1 MGLVCLRKFFRSW
14 QRAGFNRI
22 KGFMVAKIVGLKL
35 AVRPLGVM
43 LLIAGLFV
51 SVVLRADT
59 VSINFR
65 EADIRS
71 VIEAVAEI
79 TGKSFVLDPRV
90 RGEITII
97 SPEPIESELLYE
109 AVLSALQ
116 VQGFQAVDDGAVIR
130 VVPFAQSFQI
140 PSGVMGSELQTKVI
154 RVNHVRAN
162 ELLPV
167 LKPMM
172 SRGSLLQ
179 AYDAGNNLVVTDT
192 ISQIAQLE
200 RVLIEIDVPE
210 QSAVDVINLRHI
222 SAAEALHIASQM
234 QNLQQQNLSI
244 VEDSFNNRII
254 VGGPRTGRAAFREML
269 KSLDVPT
276 DSNGG
281 VEVLY
286 LNYSKAEEIKPILDG
301 MLESE
306 TFLAIAGEG
315 GGVEGGSRSSYRIE
329 AEVDNNA
336 LVIAASA
343 SVIDQIR
350 DVVRKLD
357 RPRSQVL
364 IEAVIA
370 EVSQEQANRLNVQ
383 LAGASRYTGG
393 ILTNF
398 DNLIPTL
405 IGVAAD
411 GDVSDSELSNINLNT
426 GVYLSAGDFDQ
437 DNGEAFGV
445 IVDALRTDSR
455 TTILSSPSVVTL
467 DNSEAE
473 LTVGQEVP
481 FITGSYTNS
490 NNSSSN
496 PFQTIERE
504 EVGVKVKVI
513 PQINEGDAVR
523 LEIELESSSIAGT
536 ATSLG
541 TADTVTNKRTIT
553 TNVMVGDSQLLILGG
568 LMDDNFGSTDRKV
581 PVLGDLPIL
590 GGLFRNRNNNDDQ
603 RVLMMFIR
611 PTILRSPAQST
622 ATTNSRFDYLRNYD
636 VGNGQTLGET
646 PNTVLQQFE
655 AGNQEESQGT
665 PVPEDN

>member
-1 MGLVCLRKFFRSW
+1 
-14 QRAGFNRI
+14 
-22 KGFMVAKIVGLKL
+22 MVAKIVGLKSV
-35 AVRPLGVM
+35 VRPLGA
-43 LLIAGLFV
+43 LLLVTGLFV
-51 SVVLRADT
+51 STVLKADT

-179 AYDAGNNLVVTDT
+179 AYDAGNNLVATDT
-192 ISQIAQLE
+192 VSQIAQLE
-200 RVLIEIDVPE
+200 RVLSEIDVPE

-286 LNYSKAEEIKPILDG
+286 LNYSKAEDIKPILDG

-315 GGVEGGSRSSYRIE
+315 GGGEGGSRSSYRIE

-343 SVIDQIR
+343 SVIEQIR

-411 GDVSDSELSNINLNT
+411 GNVSDSELSNINLNT
-426 GVYLSAGDFDQ
+426 GAYLSAGDFDQ
-437 DNGEAFGV
+437 NNGEAFGV

-504 EVGVKVKVI
+504 EVGVKLKVI

-523 LEIELESSSIAGT
+523 LEIEQESSSIAGT

-553 TNVMVGDSQLLILGG
+553 TNVMVGDGQLLILGG
-568 LMDDNFGSTDRKV
+568 LMDDNFGRTDRKV
-581 PVLGDLPIL
+581 PILGDLPIL
-590 GGLFRNRNNNDDQ
+590 GALFRSRNNNDDQ

-622 ATTNSRFDYLRNYD
+622 ATTNRRFDYLRNYD
-636 VGNGQTLGET
+636 MGNGQTLGET

>member
-22 KGFMVAKIVGLKL
+22 KGIMVAKIVGLKL

>member
-1 MGLVCLRKFFRSW
+1 
-14 QRAGFNRI
+14 
-22 KGFMVAKIVGLKL
+22 MVAKIVGLKSV
-35 AVRPLGVM
+35 VRPLGVM
-43 LLIAGLFV
+43 FLVTGLFV
-51 SVVLRADT
+51 SAVLKAET

-179 AYDAGNNLVVTDT
+179 AYDAGNNLVATDT
-192 ISQIAQLE
+192 VSQIAQLE
-200 RVLIEIDVPE
+200 RVLAEIDVPE
-210 QSAVDVINLRHI
+210 QSAIDVINLRHI

-254 VGGPRTGRAAFREML
+254 IGGPRTGRAAFREML

-315 GGVEGGSRSSYRIE
+315 GGGAEGGSRSGYRIE

-411 GDVSDSELSNINLNT
+411 GDVTDSELSNINLNT

-504 EVGVKVKVI
+504 EVGVKLKVI

-523 LEIELESSSIAGT
+523 LEIEQESSSIAGT

-553 TNVMVGDSQLLILGG
+553 TNVMVGDGQLLILGG
-568 LMDDNFGSTDRKV
+568 LMDDNFGITNRKV
-581 PVLGDLPIL
+581 PLLGDLPIL

-622 ATTNSRFDYLRNYD
+622 ATTNRRFDYLRNYD
-636 VGNGQTLGET
+636 MGNGQTLGET
-646 PNTVLQQFE
+646 SNTVLGQFE

-665 PVPEDN
+665 VVPEDN

>member
-51 SVVLRADT
+51 SVVLKADT

-315 GGVEGGSRSSYRIE
+315 GGAEGGSRSSYRIE

-504 EVGVKVKVI
+504 EVGVKLKVI

-523 LEIELESSSIAGT
+523 LEIEQESSSIAGT

-553 TNVMVGDSQLLILGG
+553 TNVMVGDGQLLILGG
-568 LMDDNFGSTDRKV
+568 LMDDNFGSTDSKV

-636 VGNGQTLGET
+636 MGNGQTLGET

-665 PVPEDN
+665 PVLEDN

>member
-1 MGLVCLRKFFRSW
+1 
-14 QRAGFNRI
+14 
-22 KGFMVAKIVGLKL
+22 MVLKITG
-35 AVRPLGVM
+35 
-43 LLIAGLFV
+43 FV
-51 SVVLRADT
+51 SLIRPRVAILIISGLLLSTALKADT

-140 PSGVMGSELQTKVI
+140 PSGVMGSELQTKVL
-154 RVNHVRAN
+154 RVNHVQAN

-179 AYDAGNNLVVTDT
+179 AYDAGNNLVATDT
-192 ISQIAQLE
+192 VSQIAQLE
-200 RVLIEIDVPE
+200 RVLSEIDVPE
-210 QSAVDVINLRHI
+210 QSAIDVINLRYI

-286 LNYSKAEEIKPILDG
+286 LNYSKAEDIKPILDG

-315 GGVEGGSRSSYRIE
+315 ATTEGGSRSSYRIE
-329 AEVDNNA
+329 AEADNNA

-343 SVIDQIR
+343 SVIEQIR
-350 DVVRKLD
+350 EVVRKLD

-370 EVSQEQANRLNVQ
+370 EVSQEQANRLSVQ
-383 LAGASRYTGG
+383 LAGASRYTGS

-411 GDVSDSELSNINLNT
+411 GELSNNELSNINLNS
-426 GVYLSAGDFDQ
+426 GVYVSAGDIDQ
-437 DNGEAFGV
+437 DAGEAFGV
-445 IVDALRTDSR
+445 IIDALRTDSR

-481 FITGSYTNS
+481 FITGSFTSS
-490 NNSSSN
+490 NNSSNN

-504 EVGVKVKVI
+504 EVGVKLRVI
-513 PQINEGDAVR
+513 PQINEGNAVR
-523 LEIELESSSIAGT
+523 LEIEQESSSIAGT

-541 TADTVTNKRTIT
+541 TADTVTNKRTIS
-553 TNVMVGDSQLLILGG
+553 TNVMVGDGQLLILGG
-568 LMDDNFGSTDRKV
+568 LMDDNFGNTDRKV
-581 PVLGDLPIL
+581 PFLGDLPVL
-590 GGLFRNRNNNDDQ
+590 GGLFRSRTNNDDQ

-611 PTILRSPAQST
+611 PTILRSPAESSS
-622 ATTNSRFDYLRNYD
+622 TTNQRFDYLRSYD
-636 VGNGQTLGET
+636 IGNGQTLGET
-646 PNTVLQQFE
+646 PNTVLQQFDNN
-655 AGNQEESQGT
+655 NQEEQQGT
-665 PVPEDN
+665 PSSGED

>member
-1 MGLVCLRKFFRSW
+1 MVLK
-14 QRAGFNRI
+14 I
-22 KGFMVAKIVGLKL
+22 KGSASLI
-35 AVRPLGVM
+35 RPLGAM
-43 LLIAGLFV
+43 FLIIGLLLPT
-51 SVVLRADT
+51 VLKADN
-59 VSINFR
+59 VRINFR

-154 RVNHVRAN
+154 RVNHVQAN

-179 AYDAGNNLVVTDT
+179 AYDAGNNLVATDT
-192 ISQIAQLE
+192 VSQIAQLE
-200 RVLIEIDVPE
+200 RVLSEIDVPE
-210 QSAVDVINLRHI
+210 QSALDVISLRYI

-286 LNYSKAEEIKPILDG
+286 LNYSKAEDIKPILDG

-315 GGVEGGSRSSYRIE
+315 STTEGGSRSSYRIE
-329 AEVDNNA
+329 AEADNNA

-343 SVIDQIR
+343 SVIEQIR
-350 DVVRKLD
+350 EVVRKLD

-370 EVSQEQANRLNVQ
+370 EVSQEQANRLSVQ
-383 LAGASRYTGG
+383 LAGASRYTGS

-411 GDVSDSELSNINLNT
+411 GNLSESELSNINLNS
-426 GVYLSAGDFDQ
+426 GVYVSAGDIDQ
-437 DNGEAFGV
+437 DAGEAFGV
-445 IVDALRTDSR
+445 IIDALRTDSR

-481 FITGSYTNS
+481 FITGSFTSS
-490 NNSSSN
+490 NNSSNN

-504 EVGVKVKVI
+504 EVGVKLRVI
-513 PQINEGDAVR
+513 PQINEGNAVR
-523 LEIELESSSIAGT
+523 LEIEQESSSIAGT

-541 TADTVTNKRTIT
+541 TADTVTNKRTIR
-553 TNVMVGDSQLLILGG
+553 TNVMVGDGQLLILGG
-568 LMDDNFGSTDRKV
+568 LMDDNFGNTDRKV
-581 PVLGDLPIL
+581 PLLGDLPIL
-590 GGLFRNRNNNDDQ
+590 GGLFRSRTNNDDQ

-611 PTILRSPAQST
+611 PTILRSPAESSS
-622 ATTNSRFDYLRNYD
+622 TTNQRFDYLRNYNI
-636 VGNGQTLGET
+636 GNGQTLGET
-646 PNTVLQQFE
+646 PNTVLQQFDSNSQGE
-655 AGNQEESQGT
+655 QQGT
-665 PVPEDN
+665 PSPEED

>member
-1 MGLVCLRKFFRSW
+1 
-14 QRAGFNRI
+14 
-22 KGFMVAKIVGLKL
+22 
-35 AVRPLGVM
+35 
-43 LLIAGLFV
+43 
-51 SVVLRADT
+51 
-59 VSINFR
+59 
-65 EADIRS
+65 
-71 VIEAVAEI
+71 VIE
-79 TGKSFVLDPRV
+79 
-90 RGEITII
+90 
-97 SPEPIESELLYE
+97 
-109 AVLSALQ
+109 
-116 VQGFQAVDDGAVIR
+116 
-130 VVPFAQSFQI
+130 
-140 PSGVMGSELQTKVI
+140 
-154 RVNHVRAN
+154 
-162 ELLPV
+162 
-167 LKPMM
+167 
-172 SRGSLLQ
+172 
-179 AYDAGNNLVVTDT
+179 
-192 ISQIAQLE
+192 
-200 RVLIEIDVPE
+200 
-210 QSAVDVINLRHI
+210 
-222 SAAEALHIASQM
+222 
-234 QNLQQQNLSI
+234 
-244 VEDSFNNRII
+244 
-254 VGGPRTGRAAFREML
+254 
-269 KSLDVPT
+269 
-276 DSNGG
+276 
-281 VEVLY
+281 
-286 LNYSKAEEIKPILDG
+286 
-301 MLESE
+301 
-306 TFLAIAGEG
+306 
-315 GGVEGGSRSSYRIE
+315 
-329 AEVDNNA
+329 
-336 LVIAASA
+336 
-343 SVIDQIR
+343 QIR

-411 GDVSDSELSNINLNT
+411 GNVSDSELSNINLNT
-426 GVYLSAGDFDQ
+426 GAYLSAGDFDQ
-437 DNGEAFGV
+437 NNGEAFGV

-504 EVGVKVKVI
+504 EVGVKLKVI

-523 LEIELESSSIAGT
+523 LEIEQESSSIAGT

-553 TNVMVGDSQLLILGG
+553 TNVMVGDGQLLILGG
-568 LMDDNFGSTDRKV
+568 LMDDNFGRTDRKV
-581 PVLGDLPIL
+581 PILGDLPIL
-590 GGLFRNRNNNDDQ
+590 GALFRSRNNNDDQ

-622 ATTNSRFDYLRNYD
+622 ATTNRRFDYLRNYD
-636 VGNGQTLGET
+636 MGNGQTLGET

>member
-1 MGLVCLRKFFRSW
+1 M
-14 QRAGFNRI
+14 
-22 KGFMVAKIVGLKL
+22 
-35 AVRPLGVM
+35 
-43 LLIAGLFV
+43 
-51 SVVLRADT
+51 
-59 VSINFR
+59 SINFR

-140 PSGVMGSELQTKVI
+140 PSGVMGSELQTKVL
-154 RVNHVRAN
+154 RVNHVQAN

-179 AYDAGNNLVVTDT
+179 AYDAGNNLVATDT
-192 ISQIAQLE
+192 VSQIAQLE
-200 RVLIEIDVPE
+200 RVLSEIDVPE
-210 QSAVDVINLRHI
+210 QSAIDVINLRHI

-286 LNYSKAEEIKPILDG
+286 LNYSKAEDIKPILDG

-315 GGVEGGSRSSYRIE
+315 TTTEGGSRSSYRIE
-329 AEVDNNA
+329 AEADNNA

-343 SVIDQIR
+343 SVIEQIR
-350 DVVRKLD
+350 EVVRKLD

-370 EVSQEQANRLNVQ
+370 EVSQEQANRLSVQ
-383 LAGASRYTGG
+383 LAGASRYTGS

-405 IGVAAD
+405 VGVAAD
-411 GDVSDSELSNINLNT
+411 GELSDNELSNINLNT
-426 GVYLSAGDFDQ
+426 GVYVSAGDIDQ
-437 DNGEAFGV
+437 DSGEAFGV
-445 IVDALRTDSR
+445 IIDALRTDSR

-481 FITGSYTNS
+481 FITGSFTSS
-490 NNSSSN
+490 NNSSNN

-504 EVGVKVKVI
+504 EVGVKLRVI
-513 PQINEGDAVR
+513 PQINEGNAVR
-523 LEIELESSSIAGT
+523 LEIEQESSSIAGT

-541 TADTVTNKRTIT
+541 TADTVTNKRTIS
-553 TNVMVGDSQLLILGG
+553 TNVMVGDGQLLILGG
-568 LMDDNFGSTDRKV
+568 LMDDNFGNTDRKV
-581 PVLGDLPIL
+581 PFLGDLPVL
-590 GGLFRNRNNNDDQ
+590 GGLFRSRTNNDDQ

-611 PTILRSPAQST
+611 PTILRSPAESSS
-622 ATTNSRFDYLRNYD
+622 TTNQRFDYLRSYD
-636 VGNGQTLGET
+636 IGNGQTLGET
-646 PNTVLQQFE
+646 PNTVLQQFDNN
-655 AGNQEESQGT
+655 NQEEQQGT
-665 PVPEDN
+665 PSSGED

>member
-1 MGLVCLRKFFRSW
+1 MAL
-14 QRAGFNRI
+14 
-22 KGFMVAKIVGLKL
+22 KITG
-35 AVRPLGVM
+35 
-43 LLIAGLFV
+43 FV
-51 SVVLRADT
+51 SLIRLRAAMLIISGLLLSSVLKADT

-97 SPEPIESELLYE
+97 SPEPIESDLLYE

-154 RVNHVRAN
+154 HVNHVRAN

-179 AYDAGNNLVVTDT
+179 AYDAGNNLVATDT
-192 ISQIAQLE
+192 ASQIAQLE
-200 RVLIEIDVPE
+200 RVLSEIDVPE
-210 QSAVDVINLRHI
+210 QSAVDVINLSYI

-286 LNYSKAEEIKPILDG
+286 LNYSKAEDIKPILDG

-315 GGVEGGSRSSYRIE
+315 ASTESGSRSTYRIE
-329 AEVDNNA
+329 AEADNNA

-343 SVIDQIR
+343 SVIEQIR
-350 DVVRKLD
+350 EVVRKLD

-370 EVSQEQANRLNVQ
+370 EVSQEQANRLSVQ
-383 LAGASRYTGG
+383 LAGASRYTGS

-405 IGVAAD
+405 VGVAAD
-411 GDVSDSELSNINLNT
+411 GELSDNELSNINLNT
-426 GVYLSAGDFDQ
+426 GVYVSAGDIDQ
-437 DNGEAFGV
+437 EAGEAFGV
-445 IVDALRTDSR
+445 IIDALRTDSR

-481 FITGSYTNS
+481 FITGSFTSS
-490 NNSSSN
+490 NNSSNN

-504 EVGVKVKVI
+504 EVGVKLRVI
-513 PQINEGDAVR
+513 PQINEGNAVR
-523 LEIELESSSIAGT
+523 LEIEQESSSIAGT
-536 ATSLG
+536 ATTLG
-541 TADTVTNKRTIT
+541 TADTVTNKRTIR
-553 TNVMVGDSQLLILGG
+553 TNVMVGDGQLLILGG
-568 LMDDNFGSTDRKV
+568 LMDDNFGNTDRKV
-581 PVLGDLPIL
+581 PLLGDLPVL
-590 GGLFRNRNNNDDQ
+590 GGLFRSRTNNDDQ

-622 ATTNSRFDYLRNYD
+622 SMTNQRFDYLRNYNI
-636 VGNGQTLGET
+636 GNGQTLGET
-646 PNTVLQQFE
+646 PNTVLEQFNN
-655 AGNQEESQGT
+655 GSQEEQQGT
-665 PVPEDN
+665 SSSGED

>member
-1 MGLVCLRKFFRSW
+1 MVST
-14 QRAGFNRI
+14 QTGFVSAARR
-22 KGFMVAKIVGLKL
+22 L
-35 AVRPLGVM
+35 AVLLAFAG
-43 LLIAGLFV
+43 LLIPT
-51 SVVLRADT
+51 VLKADT

-97 SPEPIESELLYE
+97 SPEPIESDLLYE

-140 PSGVMGSELQTKVI
+140 PSGIMGSELQTKVLH
-154 RVNHVRAN
+154 VDHVRAN

-179 AYDAGNNLVVTDT
+179 AYDAGNNLVATDT
-192 ISQIAQLE
+192 VSQIAQLE
-200 RVLIEIDVPE
+200 RVLAEIDVPE
-210 QSAVDVINLRHI
+210 QSAVDVINLRYI

-244 VEDSFNNRII
+244 VEDSYNNRII

-286 LNYSKAEEIKPILDG
+286 LNYSKAEDIKPILDG

-315 GGVEGGSRSSYRIE
+315 GGDEGGSRSSYRIE
-329 AEVDNNA
+329 AEAGNNA

-343 SVIDQIR
+343 SVIEQIR
-350 DVVRKLD
+350 EVVRKLD

-383 LAGASRYTGG
+383 LAGASRYTGS

-398 DNLIPTL
+398 DNLVPTL
-405 IGVAAD
+405 VGVAAD
-411 GDVSDSELSNINLNT
+411 GEVSDNELSNINLNT
-426 GVYLSAGDFDQ
+426 GVYVAAGDIDQ
-437 DNGEAFGV
+437 DEGEAFGV
-445 IVDALRTDSR
+445 IIDALRTDSR
-455 TTILSSPSVVTL
+455 TTILSSPSAVTL

-481 FITGSYTNS
+481 FITGSYTNT

-504 EVGVKVKVI
+504 EVGVKLRVI

-523 LEIELESSSIAGT
+523 LEMELESSSIAGT

-553 TNVMVGDSQLLILGG
+553 TNVMVGDGQLLILGG
-568 LMDDNFGSTDRKV
+568 LMDDNFGNTDRKV
-581 PVLGDLPIL
+581 PVLGDIPVL
-590 GGLFRNRNNNDDQ
+590 GGLFRNRSNTDDQ

-611 PTILRSPAQST
+611 PTILRSPAQSGA
-622 ATTNSRFDYLRNYD
+622 ATNQRFDYLRNYQM
-636 VGNGQTLGET
+636 GNGQSLGET
-646 PNTVLQQFE
+646 PNTILQQFE
-655 AGNQEESQGT
+655 NSNQGESQET
-665 PVPEDN
+665 AAPEED

>member
-1 MGLVCLRKFFRSW
+1 MLIISGLLLSTV
-14 QRAGFNRI
+14 
-22 KGFMVAKIVGLKL
+22 LK
-35 AVRPLGVM
+35 
-43 LLIAGLFV
+43 
-51 SVVLRADT
+51 ADT

-140 PSGVMGSELQTKVI
+140 PSGVMGSELQTKVL
-154 RVNHVRAN
+154 RVNHVQAN

-179 AYDAGNNLVVTDT
+179 AYDAGNNLVATDT
-192 ISQIAQLE
+192 VSQIAQLE
-200 RVLIEIDVPE
+200 RVLSEIDVPE
-210 QSAVDVINLRHI
+210 QSAIDVINLRHI

-286 LNYSKAEEIKPILDG
+286 LNYSKAEDIKPILDG

-315 GGVEGGSRSSYRIE
+315 TTTEGGSRSSYRIE
-329 AEVDNNA
+329 AEADNNA

-343 SVIDQIR
+343 SVIEQIR
-350 DVVRKLD
+350 EVVRKLD

-370 EVSQEQANRLNVQ
+370 EVSQEQANRLSVQ
-383 LAGASRYTGG
+383 LAGASRYTGS

-405 IGVAAD
+405 VGVAAD
-411 GDVSDSELSNINLNT
+411 GELSDNELSNINLNT
-426 GVYLSAGDFDQ
+426 GVYVSAGDIDQ
-437 DNGEAFGV
+437 DSGEAFGV
-445 IVDALRTDSR
+445 IIDALRTDSR

-481 FITGSYTNS
+481 FITGSFTSS
-490 NNSSSN
+490 NNSSNN

-504 EVGVKVKVI
+504 EVGVKLRVI
-513 PQINEGDAVR
+513 PQINEGNAVR
-523 LEIELESSSIAGT
+523 LEIEQESSSIAGT

-541 TADTVTNKRTIT
+541 TADTVTNKRTIS
-553 TNVMVGDSQLLILGG
+553 TNVMVGDGQLLILGG
-568 LMDDNFGSTDRKV
+568 LMDDNFGNTDRKV
-581 PVLGDLPIL
+581 PFLGDLPVL
-590 GGLFRNRNNNDDQ
+590 GGLFRSRTNNDDQ

-611 PTILRSPAQST
+611 PTILRSPAESSS
-622 ATTNSRFDYLRNYD
+622 TTNQRFDYLRSYD
-636 VGNGQTLGET
+636 IGNGQTLGET
-646 PNTVLQQFE
+646 PNTVLQQFDNN
-655 AGNQEESQGT
+655 NQVEQQGT
-665 PVPEDN
+665 PSSGED

>member
-1 MGLVCLRKFFRSW
+1 
-14 QRAGFNRI
+14 
-22 KGFMVAKIVGLKL
+22 MVAKIVGLKSV
-35 AVRPLGVM
+35 VRPLGA
-43 LLIAGLFV
+43 LLLVTGLFV
-51 SVVLRADT
+51 STVLKADT

-179 AYDAGNNLVVTDT
+179 AYDAGNNLVATDT
-192 ISQIAQLE
+192 VSQIAQLE
-200 RVLIEIDVPE
+200 RVLSEIDVPE

-286 LNYSKAEEIKPILDG
+286 LNYSKAEDIKPILDS

-315 GGVEGGSRSSYRIE
+315 GGGEGGSRSSYRIE

-343 SVIDQIR
+343 SVIEQIR

-411 GDVSDSELSNINLNT
+411 GNVSDSELSNINLNT
-426 GVYLSAGDFDQ
+426 GAYLSAGDFDQ
-437 DNGEAFGV
+437 NNGEAFGV

-504 EVGVKVKVI
+504 EVGVKLKVI

-523 LEIELESSSIAGT
+523 LEIEQESSSIAGT

-553 TNVMVGDSQLLILGG
+553 TNVMVGDGQLLILGG
-568 LMDDNFGSTDRKV
+568 LMDDNFGRTDRKV
-581 PVLGDLPIL
+581 PILGDLPIL
-590 GGLFRNRNNNDDQ
+590 GALFRSRNNNDDQ

-622 ATTNSRFDYLRNYD
+622 ATTNRRFDYLRNYD
-636 VGNGQTLGET
+636 MGNGQTLGET